1 MKIVPFVV
9 VAASLLGMA
18 KMPSAQAAPT
28 KAPQV
33 ASSLR
38 GEVYFL
44 ERIALPPNARLHLS
58 LVGHVQGASYLP
70 ISSVVIPARNG
81 ITPFSIPLPPANLRP
96 APPYR
101 LQAWIIAENR
111 VFMIGHQP
119 KTTITDLNK
128 PVRMRLKIA
137 SSGSSGG
144 SMNEDEEAP
153 QPDISETATGGENG
167 NIGLPAFYPLNGTV
181 TKLDRR
187 ALSSDARVVVTLS
200 DVSRADAPAVIL
212 GRRTIELKGQQLPVK
227 WEFGVSL
234 NKIRPNGRYAL
245 RAQVY
250 ESGKL
255 TYTTENFI
263 GVTPENAGDERE
275 ILVRSASAP
284 S

>member
-1 MKIVPFVV
+1 MKMKSWYVAGLLALSVASWPTLAKTASVV
-9 VAASLLGMA
+9 
-18 KMPSAQAAPT
+18 
-28 KAPQV
+28 KAPQN
-33 ASSLR
+33 ALR

-58 LVGHVQGASYLP
+58 LVGRAQDANYLP

-81 ITPFSIPLPPANLRP
+81 ITPFRLALPPSNLRP

-101 LQAWIIAENR
+101 LQAWIVAQNR

-119 KTTITDLNK
+119 TTTISDLKK

-137 SSGSSGG
+137 SSRPSGDG
-144 SMNEDEEAP
+144 MNENAS
-153 QPDISETATGGENG
+153 QPDISGTTSGGEG
-167 NIGLPAFYPLNGTV
+167 GTIGLPAFYPLNGTV

-187 ALSSDARVVVTLS
+187 ALTNDARVVVTLS
-200 DVSRADAPAVIL
+200 DVSRADAPSVIL

-250 ESGKL
+250 EGGKL
-255 TYTTENFI
+255 TYTTDTSI
-263 GVTPENAGDERE
+263 GVTPENAGEARE
-275 ILVRSASAP
+275 ILVRRAS
-284 S
+284 